1 MKYELIDM
9 NIKFVPIEK
18 NCLRIVH
25 HRENWY
31 TLTVSKGNVIIV
43 ENHLKDIRATY
54 TTTFNKYGNVVF
66 EVHL

>member
-1 MKYELIDM
+1 MD
-9 NIKFVPIEK
+9 IKIISIEK
-18 NCLRIVH
+18 NCLSIVH

-54 TTTFNKYGNVVF
+54 STTFNKYGHVVF
-66 EVHL
+66 EVYL